1 MAIFSRKQGIPNV
14 CVKTSG
20 QGKRFWPSFF
30 HPALWL
36 VVLLPLVSCTCRL
49 PENAVK
55 TSEPAPVFPY
65 YADGIHIPCNI
76 APLNFVLPDTVK
88 KAFVGISSSSARKVF
103 KTRQKA
109 VIPMDF
115 WKELLA
121 KAKQGT
127 QDTLTLEIVV
137 RGISGNYT
145 AYPPLRWIVCPE
157 PIDPYLSY
165 RLVQPTAGAYRVL
178 ELRQRCLE
186 NFEET
191 ILISNREMGGNCFNC
206 HTYDQG
212 NADRMMVHLRKP
224 SEGSLFF
231 ENGNVQKVCLPEAEK
246 ALAQLP
252 DSLRM
257 PLHFV
262 YAAWHPG
269 GTYIAFCTNILGIT
283 GYAAHRQYLNLLD
296 SASNILLYHPEKR
309 SVSLPHA
316 LWTAAYEETWPAW
329 SPDGKWLYFCRAPK
343 TEPDTVA
350 RYPEW
355 GERVKHI
362 HFDLCRIAFDASTGT
377 FADTVQTLLHAKPD
391 CSYSMP
397 RMQPDGKGILLCR
410 ALFNSIPY
418 HALGDLLYFRIADG
432 GQNILPDRTEN
443 PADILNSAESES
455 WHDWSGNGSWVV
467 FGSKRQNSHY
477 ELPYIAYFDGE
488 NFGKPFLLPQKN
500 GNFYHANLRLFNL
513 PTFARKASPVCPQNA
528 AAGKES
534 PAQEIELCPLAR

>member
-1 MAIFSRKQGIPNV
+1 MKTAFSLW
-14 CVKTSG
+14 
-20 QGKRFWPSFF
+20 GKI
-30 HPALWL
+30 LCGG
-36 VVLLPLVSCTCRL
+36 VLLLASCTGRW
-49 PENAVK
+49 PENAVI
-55 TSEPAPVFPY
+55 SPGRAPLFPDY
-65 YADGIHIPCNI
+65 EDGTHIPCNI
-76 APLNFVLPDTVK
+76 APLNFTLPDTVK
-88 KAFVGISSSSARKVF
+88 TAWVRIGSSSAQKAF
-103 KTRQKA
+103 KTGKN
-109 VIPMDF
+109 VVFPLKF
-115 WKELLA
+115 WKRLTAAARER
-121 KAKQGT
+121 
-127 QDTLTLEIVV
+127 QDTVELHITV
-137 RGISGNYT
+137 RGASGNRT
-145 AYPPLRWIVCPE
+145 AYPPVHWIVCPE
-157 PIDPYLSY
+157 PIDPFLTY
-165 RLVQPTAGAYRVL
+165 RLLPSVEGAYSIGKGGYNVMELRERSLEDFGERVL
-178 ELRQRCLE
+178 LSNE
-186 NFEET
+186 NM
-191 ILISNREMGGNCFNC
+191 RRNCFNC
-206 HTYDQG
+206 HTSPEG
-212 NADRMMVHLRKP
+212 NPDKMLVHLRNP

-231 ENGNVQKVCLPEAEK
+231 EGKNVSKWVPPSLEK
-246 ALAQLP
+246 AGAEWP

-257 PLHFV
+257 PLNLV
-262 YAAWHPG
+262 YPAWHPEEEW
-269 GTYIAFCTNILGIT
+269 IAFSTNILGIN
-283 GYAAHRQYLNLLD
+283 GYTPEHQYVDILD
-296 SASNILLYHPEKR
+296 SACNIVLYNAR
-309 SVSLPHA
+309 TNRIVLDRA

-397 RMQPDGKGILLCR
+397 CMQPDGKGILLCR

-534 PAQEIELCPLAR
+534 PAQEIGLCPLAR

>member
-121 KAKQGT
+121 NAKQGK

-137 RGISGNYT
+137 RGISGNHT

-362 HFDLCRIAFDASTGT
+362 HFDLCRIAFDAATGT
-377 FADTVQTLLHAKPD
+377 FADSVQVVLASEPGR
-391 CSYSMP
+391 SYSVP
-397 RMQPDGKGILLCR
+397 RVHPNGKHLLLCR
-410 ALFNSIPY
+410 SLFNSVPY
-418 HALGDLLYFRIADG
+418 QSEGDLLLLDLENLRDAHSYPDG
-432 GQNILPDRTEN
+432 N
-443 PADILNSAESES
+443 PAAILNSAESES
-455 WHDWSGNGSWVV
+455 WHEWSTNGHWVV
-467 FGSKRQNSHY
+467 FGSKRQDGHY
-477 ELPYIAYFDGE
+477 TLPYIAYFNGTKFE
-488 NFGKPFLLPQKN
+488 RPFVLPQKSPR
-500 GNFYHANLRLFNL
+500 FYQTNLRAFNL
-513 PTFARKASPVCPQNA
+513 PTFVRNASPITPRLA
-528 AAGKES
+528 AQGKES
-534 PAQEIELCPLAR
+534 PALPIGIQ